1 MPDTG
6 RLPWAYTE
14 NWDWQL
20 DAACRDADAGVFFHP
35 ENERSRSRSRAR
47 REAAAKQ
54 LCARCAVRAAC
65 LHHAL
70 AVREPYGVWGG
81 LTESERWRLL
91 EHCEPGRSGGT
102 AAGAGG

>member
-6 RLPWAYTE
+6 RLPWAHTA

-20 DAACRDADAGVFFHP
+20 DAACRDADSGLFFHP
-35 ENERSRSRSRAR
+35 ENERSRSRSRTL

-54 LCARCAVRAAC
+54 FCTRCAVRSAC

-70 AVREPYGVWGG
+70 VAREPYGVWGG
-81 LTESERWRLL
+81 LTASERGLLL
-91 EHCEPGRSGGT
+91 ERSEEV
-102 AAGAGG
+102 AG